1 MPLWLAVVLLLL
13 SLLGIALSRRYLR
26 KPVQSVCVVLC
37 VLLAVACAAYIRAEP
52 TTGIIKGYLRPWRR
66 DGERM
71 KSIKVI
77 VIGFI
82 FAVALVAWPAGYMQ
96 YITAGIGFLLAA
108 VLMAWLGVRRRKS
121 AQKEY
126 EDDVRRYTGTTMM
139 KVVWIEESADER
151 WAHQKDGSDRLRRET
166 YYLPTY
172 EYTVN
177 GTTYR
182 YSSRQSLSGKRDLG
196 RQVMGYYDPAKPER
210 ITENRPR
217 KPVLGG
223 FLFFFGALILLFFGI
238 MTFTGNITIS

>member
-1 MPLWLAVVLLLL
+1 
-13 SLLGIALSRRYLR
+13 
-26 KPVQSVCVVLC
+26 
-37 VLLAVACAAYIRAEP
+37 
-52 TTGIIKGYLRPWRR
+52 
-66 DGERM
+66 M

-82 FAVALVAWPAGYMQ
+82 LAIALVVWPVEYMQ

-108 VLMAWLGVRRRKS
+108 VLMAWLGVHRRKS

-139 KVVWIEESADER
+139 KVVWIEEAADDRLE
-151 WAHQKDGSDRLRRET
+151 HQKDGSDRLRRET
-166 YYLPTY
+166 VYLPTY
-172 EYTVN
+172 EYAVN
-177 GTTYR
+177 GRTYQ
-182 YSSRQSLSGKRDLG
+182 YASRQALSSKRDLG
-196 RQVMGYYDPAKPER
+196 RQVVGYYDPDRPDH

-238 MTFTGNITIS
+238 MTFTGQEKKNRCQACITTAIRDTIPKLPSTR

>member
-1 MPLWLAVVLLLL
+1 
-13 SLLGIALSRRYLR
+13 
-26 KPVQSVCVVLC
+26 
-37 VLLAVACAAYIRAEP
+37 
-52 TTGIIKGYLRPWRR
+52 
-66 DGERM
+66 M

-77 VIGFI
+77 LIGFI
-82 FAVALVAWPAGYMQ
+82 LAVALVAWPAGYMQ

-139 KVVWIEESADER
+139 KVVWIEESVDER
-151 WAHQKDGSDRLRRET
+151 WEHQEDGSDQLRRET
-166 YYLPTY
+166 DYLPTY

-177 GTTYR
+177 GRTYR

-196 RQVMGYYDPAKPER
+196 RQVVGYYDPKQPDR

-217 KPVLGG
+217 KPVFGG
-223 FLFFFGALILLFFGI
+223 FLFFALAAFLLWFGI
-238 MTFTGNITIS
+238 MTFTGQVAFS

>member
-1 MPLWLAVVLLLL
+1 
-13 SLLGIALSRRYLR
+13 
-26 KPVQSVCVVLC
+26 
-37 VLLAVACAAYIRAEP
+37 
-52 TTGIIKGYLRPWRR
+52 
-66 DGERM
+66 M

-82 FAVALVAWPAGYMQ
+82 LAVALVAWPAGYMQ

-126 EDDVRRYTGTTMM
+126 KDDMRRYTGTTMM

-151 WAHQKDGSDRLRRET
+151 WEHQKDGSDRPRRET

-196 RQVMGYYDPAKPER
+196 RQVMGYYDPAKPEC

-238 MTFTGNITIS
+238 MTFTGNATIS

>member
-1 MPLWLAVVLLLL
+1 
-13 SLLGIALSRRYLR
+13 
-26 KPVQSVCVVLC
+26 
-37 VLLAVACAAYIRAEP
+37 
-52 TTGIIKGYLRPWRR
+52 
-66 DGERM
+66 M

-82 FAVALVAWPAGYMQ
+82 LAIALVALPAGYMQ

-126 EDDVRRYTGTTMM
+126 EDEMRRYTAHTMM
-139 KVVWIEESADER
+139 KIVRIEESVEER
-151 WAHQKDGSDRLRRET
+151 GAHQEDGSDQLRRET
-166 YYLPTY
+166 VYLPTY
-172 EYTVN
+172 EYAVN
-177 GTTYR
+177 GRTYQ
-182 YSSRQSLSGKRDLG
+182 YASRQGLSSKRDLW
-196 RQVMGYYDPAKPER
+196 RQVVGYYDPDQPDH

-238 MTFTGNITIS
+238 MSFTGQAAIS

>member
-1 MPLWLAVVLLLL
+1 M
-13 SLLGIALSRRYLR
+13 
-26 KPVQSVCVVLC
+26 
-37 VLLAVACAAYIRAEP
+37 
-52 TTGIIKGYLRPWRR
+52 KG
-66 DGERM
+66 
-71 KSIKVI
+71 IKVI

-82 FAVALVAWPAGYMQ
+82 LAIALVVWPVEYMQ

-108 VLMAWLGVRRRKS
+108 VLMAWLGVHRRKS

-139 KVVWIEESADER
+139 KVVWIEEAADER
-151 WAHQKDGSDRLRRET
+151 WEHQEDGSDRLRRET

-172 EYTVN
+172 ECTVN

-196 RQVMGYYDPAKPER
+196 WQVVGYYDPDRPDH

-238 MTFTGNITIS
+238 MTFTGQVAFS

>member
-1 MPLWLAVVLLLL
+1 
-13 SLLGIALSRRYLR
+13 
-26 KPVQSVCVVLC
+26 
-37 VLLAVACAAYIRAEP
+37 
-52 TTGIIKGYLRPWRR
+52 
-66 DGERM
+66 M

-151 WAHQKDGSDRLRRET
+151 WEHQKDGSDRLRRET
-166 YYLPTY
+166 VYLPTY

-177 GTTYR
+177 GRTYR
-182 YSSRQSLSGKRDLG
+182 YLSRQTVSGRWELG
-196 RQVMGYYDPAKPER
+196 RQVSGYYDPKQPDR

-217 KPVLGG
+217 RP
-223 FLFFFGALILLFFGI
+223 FLAGTVFFVFAALLFWLGI
-238 MTFTGNITIS
+238 MTFAGQVTIS

>member
-1 MPLWLAVVLLLL
+1 
-13 SLLGIALSRRYLR
+13 
-26 KPVQSVCVVLC
+26 
-37 VLLAVACAAYIRAEP
+37 
-52 TTGIIKGYLRPWRR
+52 
-66 DGERM
+66 M

-126 EDDVRRYTGTTMM
+126 EDEMRRYTAHTMM
-139 KVVWIEESADER
+139 KIVRIEESVEER
-151 WAHQKDGSDRLRRET
+151 WEHQEDGSDQLRRET
-166 YYLPTY
+166 VYLPTY
-172 EYTVN
+172 EYAVN
-177 GTTYR
+177 GRTYQ
-182 YSSRQSLSGKRDLG
+182 YASHQGLSSKRDLG
-196 RQVMGYYDPAKPER
+196 RQVVGYYDPDQPDH

>member
-1 MPLWLAVVLLLL
+1 
-13 SLLGIALSRRYLR
+13 
-26 KPVQSVCVVLC
+26 
-37 VLLAVACAAYIRAEP
+37 
-52 TTGIIKGYLRPWRR
+52 
-66 DGERM
+66 M

-126 EDDVRRYTGTTMM
+126 EDEMRRYTAHTMM
-139 KVVWIEESADER
+139 KIVRIEESVEER
-151 WAHQKDGSDRLRRET
+151 WEHQEDGSDQLRRET
-166 YYLPTY
+166 VYLPTY
-172 EYTVN
+172 EYAVN
-177 GTTYR
+177 GRTYQ
-182 YSSRQSLSGKRDLG
+182 YASHQGLSSKRDLG
-196 RQVMGYYDPAKPER
+196 RQAVGYYDPDQPDH

-238 MTFTGNITIS
+238 MSFTGQAAIS